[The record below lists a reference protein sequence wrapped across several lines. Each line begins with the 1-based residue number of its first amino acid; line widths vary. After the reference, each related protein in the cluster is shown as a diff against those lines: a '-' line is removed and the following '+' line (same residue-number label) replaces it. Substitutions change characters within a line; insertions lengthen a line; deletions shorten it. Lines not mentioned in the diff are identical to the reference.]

1 MTNEENYLR
10 IEAYLQGELDATERA
25 AVEALAE
32 QDADFAR
39 ALAERRALANHLR
52 AEASE
57 EALNLTLD
65 ELGAKYFPA
74 EAKIARFQRPQQK
87 WLALAVAA
95 VVVLVLTL
103 GGRALW
109 PTGEASYADFARHE
123 PLALVERGAA
133 DQLPSRIEA
142 AYNAGEYEQAIP
154 LLENYLEEHPADERA
169 RLALGISLLERNRD
183 REAVDIFTTIAAG
196 KSSLA
201 AYGNWYL
208 ALAAVKRGESA
219 AAESFLQ
226 RIPASESYLKAQV
239 ERLRAAL

>member
-32 QDADFAR
+32 RDADFAR
-39 ALAERRALANHLR
+39 ALAERRALASHLR
-52 AEASE
+52 AEAGAD
-57 EALNLTLD
+57 ALRFTLAD
-65 ELGAKYFPA
+65 LGAKYFPS
-74 EAKIARFQRPQQK
+74 EAKTARLPRPRRQ
-87 WLALAVAA
+87 WLALAAVA

-103 GGRALW
+103 GGIAWW
-109 PTGEASYADFARHE
+109 PAGAANYADFARHE

-133 DQLPSRIEA
+133 DQLPSRAEA
-142 AYNAGEYEQAIP
+142 AYNAGEFEQAIP
-154 LLENYLEEHPADERA
+154 LLESYLEEHPADERA
-169 RLALGISLLERNRD
+169 RLALGVSLLERNRD
-183 REAVDIFTTIAAG
+183 QEAVDIFTAIAAG

-219 AAESFLQ
+219 AAEAFLR
-226 RIPASESYLKAQV
+226 RIPTSESYLKAQV

>member
-10 IEAYLQGELDATERA
+10 IEAYLQGELDAAERA
-25 AVEALAE
+25 AVESLAE
-32 QDADFAR
+32 RDADFAQ
-39 ALAERRALANHLR
+39 ALAERRALDRHLR
-52 AEASE
+52 AEAG
-57 EALNLTLD
+57 ADDLRLTLGA
-65 ELGAKYFPA
+65 LGVKYFPA
-74 EAKIARFQRPQQK
+74 EAKITRIPRPQQK
-87 WLALAVAA
+87 WLALAAAA
-95 VVVLVLTL
+95 VVLLLTL
-103 GGRALW
+103 GGLGWWRA
-109 PTGEASYADFARHE
+109 GEASYADFARHE
-123 PLALVERGAA
+123 PLALVERGEA
-133 DQLPSRIEA
+133 DQLPSRVEA
-142 AYNAGEYEQAIP
+142 AYNAGEYERAIP
-154 LLENYLEEHPADERA
+154 LLEAYLGEHPADERA

-183 REAVDIFTTIAAG
+183 REAVDLFTTIAAG